1 MAIDI
6 EELYRRYG
14 PMVLRRCRFL
24 LGDEEKAVDASQ
36 DVFVELLR
44 RRDELKPEA
53 PSSLLYTIATRVCLN
68 RLRSER
74 RRPAVRD
81 EAAILEAADS
91 SDFVDRIGLN
101 SVLDALFEDEREDT
115 RLMAAF
121 HYVDRLTFEE
131 TAQLVG
137 LSVSGVRKR
146 LAKLRRKALAFKEA

>member
-24 LGDEEKAVDASQ
+24 LGDEEKAVDAMQ

-44 RRDELKPEA
+44 RRDALRPDA
-53 PSSLLYTIATRVCLN
+53 PSSLLYTIATRICLN

-74 RRPAVRD
+74 RRPVVRD
-81 EAAILEAADS
+81 EQAILDAPDG
-91 SDFVDRIGLN
+91 SDFVERLGER
-101 SVLDALFEDEREDT
+101 SVLEAVFAEEREDT
-115 RLMAAF
+115 RLIAVF
-121 HYVDRLTFEE
+121 HYLDRLTLEE
-131 TAQLVG
+131 TAELAG

-146 LAKLRRKALAFKEA
+146 LAALRRRALAFKEA